1 MAEWVDL
8 LDPVEEELK
17 KVLPP
22 QIHDRAL
29 EQLLEPA
36 RHDDEPRPR
45 LEGHDHYVFG
55 VFLLPVAVREE
66 DRVIYQE
73 IDIIATRERVVSVRK
88 TPERGYP
95 CDLGPAQI
103 SIDNE
108 GEDRAGIILYRIVDL
123 IAEDFLDLVD
133 ALNDEIDELEEGIE
147 SWPSSHVRGRIS
159 ELRHDLLHVRRTLA
173 PTRDA
178 VRSIVD
184 RRIDVGEGPELLP
197 RDIELDFADA
207 YDKLLR
213 ATDGLDLSRDLLA
226 SARDYSQAK
235 IANDQNEVVKRL
247 TVIASILL
255 VPTFIVG
262 LYGQN
267 FRHIPELAWGFGYWW
282 SWGWI
287 IFTTI
292 LQLAFFRWLG
302 WIGGDQ
308 LRRLRVPPLQTLD
321 PRTLRGRRRRMSST

>member
-1 MAEWVDL
+1 MAEWIDL
-8 LDPVEEELK
+8 LDPEEQALHDA
-17 KVLPP
+17 LPGEV
-22 QIHDRAL
+22 HDRAY
-29 EQLLEPA
+29 EQLLRPT

-55 VFLLPVAVREE
+55 VFLIPIAVREE
-66 DRVIYQE
+66 DRIYYQE
-73 IDIIATRERVVSVRK
+73 LDLVATRERVLTVRK
-88 TPERGYP
+88 TPERGDA
-95 CDLGPAQI
+95 CDLGPVADLLDQ
-103 SIDNE
+103 E
-108 GEDRAGIILYRIVDL
+108 AGERAGHIVYRIVDL

-133 ALNDEIDELEEGIE
+133 ALNDEIDELEDGIDHWTSE
-147 SWPSSHVRGRIS
+147 QVRRRIS
-159 ELRHDLLHVRRTLA
+159 YLRHDLLHVRRTLA

-178 VRSIVD
+178 IRRVVD

-197 RDIELDFADA
+197 RDVEISFGDA

-213 ATDGLDLSRDLLA
+213 ALDGLELSRDLLS

-235 IANDQNEVVKRL
+235 IANDQNEVTKRL
-247 TVIASILL
+247 TVIASVLL

-302 WIGGDQ
+302 WIGGPPMG
-308 LRRLRVPPLQTLD
+308 RPRLP
-321 PRTLRGRRRRMSST
+321 